1 MTVLFSLPGY
11 WYELSDDA
19 IRRYLQIPP
28 EERLEWLEEANRFL
42 WEAQPLENRALW
54 EQLRRG
60 EV

>member
-1 MTVLFSLPGY
+1 MTGLFSLPGY
-11 WYELSDDA
+11 WYELSEGA

-42 WEAQPLENRALW
+42 FEAQPLENRALW
-54 EQLRRG
+54 EKPRRG

>member
-11 WYELSDDA
+11 WYELSEDA
-19 IRRYLQIPP
+19 IRCYLQIPP

-42 WEAQPLENRALW
+42 WEAQPLENRVLW